1 MMSGLLRA
9 AVAAALVCTGT
20 ASQAA
25 DFYFSFGTDTTD
37 PNVTSGVPGTV
48 TGRILGLPE
57 DGVDVGALQ
66 VLIDSYAPDGTLSF
80 PIDANGWMFSLD
92 YENSFT
98 VENGMIVAALFRN
111 DDFTFGGDDQLLIN
125 VLLGNGSYTNYVSLD
140 SNNASSVWN
149 NQGYA
154 GVTFTRIDAAVPEP
168 GTWALMLFG
177 FGAAGVALRSRRKR
191 SVVGA
196 AVTA

>member
-37 PNVTSGVPGTV
+37 PSVTNGFAGTV
-48 TGRILGLPE
+48 TGRILGLPD
-57 DGVDVGALQ
+57 DGTGGALQ
-66 VLIDSYAPDGTLSF
+66 VLIDSYSPNGSLTF
-80 PIDANGWMFSLD
+80 PIDANTWLFSSD
-92 YENSFT
+92 YQNSFT
-98 VENGMIVAALFRN
+98 VENGTIVAALFRN
-111 DDFTFGGDDQLLIN
+111 DDFTFGGDDQFMVNI
-125 VLLGNGSYTNYVSLD
+125 LLGNGGGTNYVSLD
-140 SNNASSVWN
+140 SNNASSIWN
-149 NQGYA
+149 NQGFA

-168 GTWALMLFG
+168 GTWALMLLG

-191 SVVGA
+191 SVVRA